1 MNTIKVRNCPSPTGK
16 LHIWTLRTALYNY
29 LFAKKNNWKI
39 VFRSEDTDRE
49 RSKKEYEDD
58 IVNWLKQMWI
68 WYDEWIFRQSERW
81 EIYKKYIEKLLEI
94 GDAYYCFMTKEELDE
109 IRETQ
114 MKNKQATRYP
124 NTYRDFSLDKA
135 KELLAKW
142 EKAVI
147 RLKLPEKEIIF
158 EDLIKWEIKIHTKEL
173 WWDFV
178 IAKSVDQPLYNF
190 AVVVDDFEMWITHIL
205 RGEDGISNTPK
216 QICIY
221 EKIWAKIP
229 KFWHF
234 PLILNE
240 DKTKL
245 SKRKNKVSVQDFL
258 DEWYLKEALLNFITL
273 IWWSPKTEEEFFT
286 MDELIERFS
295 LDWINKSGAI
305 FDLKKLD
312 FINSNYIKKLNFEEF
327 EAVSEKFLW
336 EKILELKEKNFSQYK
351 KNLEFAQNR
360 IKKLSEINDEIK
372 IFVEPK
378 NFSDSENFS
387 EFKENVLFNEKMWVW
402 EDSVKEILQN
412 LIEFVSNLEE
422 NFLEWEAYSE
432 DILKEKIIE
441 FIKLKNSKNW
451 AYMWP
456 LRVCLS
462 REKQSASPFEMMP
475 ILWKKWS
482 IERIEEILNFFD

>member
-1 MNTIKVRNCPSPTGK
+1 MN
-16 LHIWTLRTALYNY
+16 
-29 LFAKKNNWKI
+29 
-39 VFRSEDTDRE
+39 
-49 RSKKEYEDD
+49 
-58 IVNWLKQMWI
+58 
-68 WYDEWIFRQSERW
+68 
-81 EIYKKYIEKLLEI
+81 
-94 GDAYYCFMTKEELDE
+94 
-109 IRETQ
+109 
-114 MKNKQATRYP
+114 
-124 NTYRDFSLDKA
+124 
-135 KELLAKW
+135 
-142 EKAVI
+142 
-147 RLKLPEKEIIF
+147 
-158 EDLIKWEIKIHTKEL
+158 
-173 WWDFV
+173 
-178 IAKSVDQPLYNF
+178 
-190 AVVVDDFEMWITHIL
+190 
-205 RGEDGISNTPK
+205 
-216 QICIY
+216 
-221 EKIWAKIP
+221 
-229 KFWHF
+229 
-234 PLILNE
+234 
-240 DKTKL
+240 
-245 SKRKNKVSVQDFL
+245 
-258 DEWYLKEALLNFITL
+258 
-273 IWWSPKTEEEFFT
+273 
-286 MDELIERFS
+286 ELIERFS